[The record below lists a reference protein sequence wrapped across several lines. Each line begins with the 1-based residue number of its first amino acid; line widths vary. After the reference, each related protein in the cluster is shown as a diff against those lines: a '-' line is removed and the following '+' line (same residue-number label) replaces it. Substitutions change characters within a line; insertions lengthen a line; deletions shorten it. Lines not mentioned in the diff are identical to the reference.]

1 MAVPYYATV
10 FPSVPEEKSE
20 NPRVRETIV
29 WLDRVEVRELC
40 ITPEQTFEGKTT
52 LFEDARRRA
61 VRVMADRV
69 KAPHAACRSQRGHRV
84 QRLGRIPLSPR
95 AFGQYIPGLRL
106 VGRIE
111 VETRTAE
118 QLTVF

>member
-29 WLDRVEVRELC
+29 WLDRVEVWGLRVA
-40 ITPEQTFEGKTT
+40 PEQTFGGKAS
-52 LFEDARRRA
+52 LFEHARRGA

-69 KAPHAACRSQRGHRV
+69 EASHAAGGSERGHRV
-84 QRLGRIPLSPR
+84 QRLGRIPLSPCS
-95 AFGQYIPGLRL
+95 FGQYIAGLRL
-106 VGRIE
+106 GGRLE
-111 VETRTAE
+111 VYTRPASA
-118 QLTVF
+118 